1 MVDINSSTVFEM
13 DKYIKEKY
21 NYNFIGYNEDFYNN
35 YFIERESEGINTLFW
50 LKDNDKKFL
59 FKRVNAFNLNK
70 WGDLIVMELAKE
82 VGIDCA
88 IYRPAVFNG
97 ETGFIT
103 ESFLKNNEKLINA
116 KELMDLE
123 IKNNF
128 SDKITNKIKKLC
140 SQSNSRWRPDI
151 YMSLNNYVDM
161 IEIIDTNIFLSD
173 LEKERIKISLK
184 KLLCFDLI
192 TLQSDRHPENY
203 GIIKKDNGY
212 EFSPLYDNDASFCLG
227 SKNIL
232 KKIEKYIYDVP
243 RAKNYREDILEMY
256 HNFNSAF
263 SYRDNDYLTGKYG
276 EKEIVINKK
285 IRTSVDDI
293 ISLGDYEVKFILI
306 QMCNKLSVD
315 NLNRIIN
322 DLENK
327 YKCKMDDNLRY
338 YITNIYKN
346 NLIYIKNKIKEMESN
361 SLAFNSFSNKV
372 FVK

>member
-59 FKRVNAFNLNK
+59 FKRVDAFDLNK

>member
-1 MVDINSSTVFEM
+1 M
-13 DKYIKEKY
+13 
-21 NYNFIGYNEDFYNN
+21 G
-35 YFIERESEGINTLFW
+35 
-50 LKDNDKKFL
+50 
-59 FKRVNAFNLNK
+59 
-70 WGDLIVMELAKE
+70 
-82 VGIDCA
+82 
-88 IYRPAVFNG
+88 
-97 ETGFIT
+97 
-103 ESFLKNNEKLINA
+103 
-116 KELMDLE
+116 
-123 IKNNF
+123 
-128 SDKITNKIKKLC
+128 KIK
-140 SQSNSRWRPDI
+140 
-151 YMSLNNYVDM
+151 
-161 IEIIDTNIFLSD
+161 
-173 LEKERIKISLK
+173 
-184 KLLCFDLI
+184 LLL
-192 TLQSDRHPENY
+192 
-203 GIIKKDNGY
+203 IKKDNGY

-276 EKEIVINKK
+276 ENKIVINKK
-285 IRTSVDDI
+285 IRASVDDI

-315 NLNRIIN
+315 NLNRIID

-361 SLAFNSFSNKV
+361 SLAFNSFSNKL

>member
-59 FKRVNAFNLNK
+59 FKRVNAFDLNK

-263 SYRDNDYLTGKYG
+263 SYRDNDYLMGKYG
-276 EKEIVINKK
+276 ENKNVINKK

-315 NLNRIIN
+315 NLNRIID

>member
-59 FKRVNAFNLNK
+59 FKRVNAFDLNK

>member
-59 FKRVNAFNLNK
+59 FKRVNAFDLNK

-256 HNFNSAF
+256 DNFNSAF
-263 SYRDNDYLTGKYG
+263 SYRDNDYLMGKYG
-276 EKEIVINKK
+276 ENKIVINKK

>member
-59 FKRVNAFNLNK
+59 FKRVNAFDLNK

-151 YMSLNNYVDM
+151 YMSFNNYVDM

-276 EKEIVINKK
+276 ENKIVINKK

-315 NLNRIIN
+315 NLNRIID

>member
-1 MVDINSSTVFEM
+1 VVDINSSTVFEM

-315 NLNRIIN
+315 NLNRIID

>member
-50 LKDNDKKFL
+50 LIDNDKKFL
-59 FKRVNAFNLNK
+59 FKRVNAFDLNK

>member
-59 FKRVNAFNLNK
+59 FKRVNAFDLNK

-263 SYRDNDYLTGKYG
+263 SYRDNDYLMGKYG
-276 EKEIVINKK
+276 ENKIVINKK
-285 IRTSVDDI
+285 IRASVDDI

-315 NLNRIIN
+315 NLNRIID

>member
-59 FKRVNAFNLNK
+59 FKRVNAFDLNK

-263 SYRDNDYLTGKYG
+263 SYRDNDYLMGKYG
-276 EKEIVINKK
+276 ENKNVINKK
-285 IRTSVDDI
+285 IRASVDDI

-315 NLNRIIN
+315 NLNRIID

-372 FVK
+372 YVK

>member
-59 FKRVNAFNLNK
+59 FKRVNAFDLNK

-161 IEIIDTNIFLSD
+161 IEIIDSNIFLSD

-263 SYRDNDYLTGKYG
+263 SYRDNDYLMGKYG
-276 EKEIVINKK
+276 ENKNVINKK

-315 NLNRIIN
+315 NLNRIID

-372 FVK
+372 YVK

>member
-315 NLNRIIN
+315 NLNRIID

>member
-59 FKRVNAFNLNK
+59 FNRVNAFDLNK

-372 FVK
+372 YVK

>member
-59 FKRVNAFNLNK
+59 FKRVNAFDLNK

-276 EKEIVINKK
+276 ENKIVINKK

-372 FVK
+372 YVK

>member
-59 FKRVNAFNLNK
+59 FKRVNAFDLNK

-256 HNFNSAF
+256 DNFNSAF
-263 SYRDNDYLTGKYG
+263 SYRDNDYLMGKYG
-276 EKEIVINKK
+276 ENKIVINKK
-285 IRTSVDDI
+285 IRASVDDI

-372 FVK
+372 YVK

>member
-59 FKRVNAFNLNK
+59 FKRVNAFDLNK

-276 EKEIVINKK
+276 ENKIVINKK

-361 SLAFNSFSNKV
+361 SLAFNSFSNKL

>member
-59 FKRVNAFNLNK
+59 FKRVDAFDLNK

-161 IEIIDTNIFLSD
+161 IEIIDSNIFLSD

-293 ISLGDYEVKFILI
+293 ISLGDYEVKFILT

-346 NLIYIKNKIKEMESN
+346 NLIYIKNKIKEIESN
-361 SLAFNSFSNKV
+361 SLDCNSFNDKV

>member
-59 FKRVNAFNLNK
+59 FKRVNAFDLNK

-276 EKEIVINKK
+276 ENKIVINKK

-315 NLNRIIN
+315 NLNRIID

>member
-59 FKRVNAFNLNK
+59 FKRVNAFDLNK

-161 IEIIDTNIFLSD
+161 IEIIDSNIFLSD

-263 SYRDNDYLTGKYG
+263 SYRDNDYLMGKYG
-276 EKEIVINKK
+276 ENKNVINKK

-315 NLNRIIN
+315 NLNRIID

>member
-50 LKDNDKKFL
+50 LIDNDKKFL
-59 FKRVNAFNLNK
+59 FKRVNAFDLNK

-263 SYRDNDYLTGKYG
+263 SYRDNDYLMGKYG
-276 EKEIVINKK
+276 ENKNVINKK

-315 NLNRIIN
+315 NLNRIID

-372 FVK
+372 YVK

>member
-59 FKRVNAFNLNK
+59 FKRVNAFDLNK

-256 HNFNSAF
+256 HNFNSVF

>member
-59 FKRVNAFNLNK
+59 FKRVNAFDLNK

-315 NLNRIIN
+315 NLNRIID

>member
-59 FKRVNAFNLNK
+59 FKRVDAFDLNK

-161 IEIIDTNIFLSD
+161 IEIIDSNIFLSD
-173 LEKERIKISLK
+173 LEKEKIKISLK
-184 KLLCFDLI
+184 RLLCFDLI

-293 ISLGDYEVKFILI
+293 ISLGDYEVKFILT

-346 NLIYIKNKIKEMESN
+346 NLIYIKNKIKEIESN
-361 SLAFNSFSNKV
+361 SLDCNSFNDKV

>member
-1 MVDINSSTVFEM
+1 VVDINSSTVFEM

-59 FKRVNAFNLNK
+59 FKRVNAFDLNK

-372 FVK
+372 YVK

>member
-50 LKDNDKKFL
+50 LIDNDKKFL
-59 FKRVNAFNLNK
+59 FKRVNAFDLNK

-276 EKEIVINKK
+276 ENKIVINKK
-285 IRTSVDDI
+285 IRASVDDI

>member
-50 LKDNDKKFL
+50 LIDNDKKFL
-59 FKRVNAFNLNK
+59 FKRVNAFDLNK

-263 SYRDNDYLTGKYG
+263 SYRDNDYLMGKYG
-276 EKEIVINKK
+276 ENKNVINKK
-285 IRTSVDDI
+285 IRASVDDI

-315 NLNRIIN
+315 NLNRIID

-372 FVK
+372 YVK

>member
-59 FKRVNAFNLNK
+59 FKRVNAFDLNK

-128 SDKITNKIKKLC
+128 SDKITYKIKKLC

-276 EKEIVINKK
+276 ENKIVINKK
-285 IRTSVDDI
+285 IRASVDDI

-315 NLNRIIN
+315 NLNRIID

-372 FVK
+372 YVK

>member
-50 LKDNDKKFL
+50 LIDNDKKFL
-59 FKRVNAFNLNK
+59 FKRVNAFDLNK

-276 EKEIVINKK
+276 DKEIVINKK

>member
-50 LKDNDKKFL
+50 LIDNDKKFL
-59 FKRVNAFNLNK
+59 FKRVNAFDLNK

-161 IEIIDTNIFLSD
+161 IEIIDSNIFLSD

-263 SYRDNDYLTGKYG
+263 SYRDNDYLMGKYG
-276 EKEIVINKK
+276 ENKNVINKK
-285 IRTSVDDI
+285 IRASVDDI

-315 NLNRIIN
+315 NLNRIID

-372 FVK
+372 YVK

>member
-59 FKRVNAFNLNK
+59 FKRVNAFDLNK

-276 EKEIVINKK
+276 ENKIVINKK

-315 NLNRIIN
+315 NLNRIID

-372 FVK
+372 YVK

>member
-59 FKRVNAFNLNK
+59 FKRVDAFDLNK

-161 IEIIDTNIFLSD
+161 IEIIDSNIFLSD

-243 RAKNYREDILEMY
+243 RAKNYREDILKMY

-263 SYRDNDYLTGKYG
+263 SYRDNDYLMGKYG
-276 EKEIVINKK
+276 ENKNVINKK

>member
-50 LKDNDKKFL
+50 LIDNDKKFL
-59 FKRVNAFNLNK
+59 FKRVNAFDLNK

-263 SYRDNDYLTGKYG
+263 SYRDNDYLMGKYG
-276 EKEIVINKK
+276 ENKNVINKK

-372 FVK
+372 YVK

>member
-59 FKRVNAFNLNK
+59 FKRVNAFDLNK

-263 SYRDNDYLTGKYG
+263 SYRDNEYLTGKYG

-315 NLNRIIN
+315 NLNRIID

>member
-59 FKRVNAFNLNK
+59 FKRVNAFDLNK

-263 SYRDNDYLTGKYG
+263 SYRDNEYLTGKYG

>member
-372 FVK
+372 YVK